1 MSRTYGNFTDFV
13 DFSRASSA
21 TYLGSDGLIQTASNN
36 IPRVEYDASGNV
48 KGLLIEEARTNL
60 VTYSEDFSQS
70 YWSKANSGITS
81 DAAIAPDGTLTGTKL
96 YATAINN
103 YHNLNRFAAYPIGS
117 SEFTF
122 SVFLKAGESTKARLG
137 IVPVNPNDFSNDASA
152 NIDLSAGAI
161 QSATRATAS
170 ITDVGNGWYYCT
182 VASTQVTASSSTDV
196 QAAVILVDDSY
207 NQNFTG
213 NGESGIYV
221 WGAQLEEG
229 SFATSYIPTS
239 GATAA
244 RSADIAS
251 IDVDQFGYSKREG
264 SVLVEFSAYSWETRA
279 DSSNYSRVWEFNG
292 NGAGGDGVFR
302 DAFSGDIIRYRF
314 NENDGSTAAIG
325 PANLD
330 QVTGTHKVCVA
341 LGQDDAAISMD
352 GGTVATGS
360 GTAAMDIYS
369 GIQIGGTGVNAMGGH
384 IRNIKYY
391 PRRLTNAQLQEITS

>member
-1 MSRTYGNFTDFV
+1 M
-13 DFSRASSA
+13 
-21 TYLGSDGLIQTASNN
+21 
-36 IPRVEYDASGNV
+36 EYDTSGNV

-60 VTYSEDFSQS
+60 VTTSE
-70 YWSKANSGITS
+70 NLSGGNWFDNGGTITEN
-81 DAAIAPDGTLTGTKL
+81 AVLAPDGTLTANTFNTDGAYRILRNVVNVSSNTAYTWSF
-96 YATAINN
+96 YA
-103 YHNLNRFAAYPIGS
+103 
-117 SEFTF
+117 
-122 SVFLKAGESTKARLG
+122 K
-137 IVPVNPNDFSNDASA
+137 
-152 NIDLSAGAI
+152 NIDATDLSYRVYDNTNAADI
-161 QSATRATAS
+161 VSATSYFSEVSTTEWTRIDVTFTTPAT
-170 ITDVGNGWYYCT
+170 CT
-182 VASTQVTASSSTDV
+182 QAGVYVCSLDQGGTA
-196 QAAVILVDDSY
+196 A
-207 NQNFTG
+207 F
-213 NGESGIYV
+213 
-221 WGAQLEEG
+221 WGAQLEAG